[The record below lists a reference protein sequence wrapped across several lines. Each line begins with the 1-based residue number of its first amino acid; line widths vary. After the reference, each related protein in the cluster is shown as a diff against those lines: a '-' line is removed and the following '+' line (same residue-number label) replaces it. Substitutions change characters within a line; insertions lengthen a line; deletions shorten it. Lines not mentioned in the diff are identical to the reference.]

1 MIDENSKYVND
12 LIALTTE
19 LNEFVL
25 SHKGN
30 PDRIDIVDYSS
41 VLNAVVIS
49 MYKSCMLTAVNAMDV
64 AFIDVTKEDILKEL
78 EEAFIL
84 DFKSVDSDR
93 VTEISHNYD
102 VM

>member
-1 MIDENSKYVND
+1 
-12 LIALTTE
+12 
-19 LNEFVL
+19 
-25 SHKGN
+25 
-30 PDRIDIVDYSS
+30 
-41 VLNAVVIS
+41 
-49 MYKSCMLTAVNAMDV
+49 MDV
-64 AFIDVTKEDILKEL
+64 AFIDVTKEDILQEL

>member
-1 MIDENSKYVND
+1 MTNDSKYVND
-12 LIALTTE
+12 LIALTTD
-19 LNEFVL
+19 LNDMVL

-30 PDRIDIVDYSS
+30 PDRIDLVDYAS

-49 MYKSCMLTAVNAMDV
+49 LYKSCMLTAVNAMDLS
-64 AFIDVTKEDILKEL
+64 FIDVTKEALLADF

-84 DFKSVDSDR
+84 DFESSNSDT
-93 VTEISHNYD
+93 VQQITYDYD